1 MIAGKEDNPEINIL
15 SISSKILSEI
25 FKEYEENLP
34 PFISEL
40 SLVGDYFDAMEM
52 GYNARE
58 ALKIGLKIEPELF
71 YIDHKENLLVYK
83 DPNNDNKRLKNIQ
96 KELPVEWEAKIGLG
110 SLMMNLEAAEKDLP
124 LDKVYNR
131 KGSKLTGL
139 ELLSLSTKAEP
150 SQFVINE
157 DANLLIFKTLNG
169 DIKRLEDIQKELPS
183 DWNASLTLNS
193 LTVSLDKARE
203 ILDLSNI
210 KKSKTSF
217 LDNLINK
224 FK

>member
-1 MIAGKEDNPEINIL
+1 MRIYPLL
-15 SISSKILSEI
+15 SANFL
-25 FKEYEENLP
+25 LW
-34 PFISEL
+34 
-40 SLVGDYFDAMEM
+40 GDYFDAMEM

-124 LDKVYNR
+124 LDKVSNR
-131 KGSKLTGL
+131 KGSKLTGQD
-139 ELLSLSTKAEP
+139 LLSLSIKAEP

-157 DANLLIFKTLNG
+157 EANLLILKTLNG
-169 DIKRLEDIQKELPS
+169 DTKRLEDIQKELPL
-183 DWNASLTLNS
+183 DWNASLTLNT
-193 LTVSLDKARE
+193 LTVSLDKAKE
-203 ILDLSNI
+203 VLDLQDIQCVQGNSFI
-210 KKSKTSF
+210 GKMLKKLF
-217 LDNLINK
+217 
-224 FK
+224 